1 MKIYNNVSSNKDEI
15 KVSQKLKIGLDK
27 VANAVKS
34 TLGPAGNTVIIDTIY
49 AGTITTKDGV
59 TVAKEITLEDE
70 VENVAASM
78 LKTVAEKTVN
88 EAGDGTTTATILA
101 QALFNEGLKILP
113 FIKNRND
120 LKRSIEK
127 YSKEVIE
134 YIKSQSIPV
143 SLDKEGLN
151 TDLFNIAKVSSNGDE
166 EMANIIVK
174 AFCLVGENGIISVDD
189 GIEDGYLVEKID
201 GLRVDAGMAH
211 LYFMTDARKQES
223 EQTNV
228 NVLLIKDGVPS
239 LQPYVGILEKVAGK
253 GESISIISADFTEQ
267 VINIA
272 LQNKLKGKVNINL
285 IKVQGYGSNR
295 DATFEDIASITG
307 ATIIDANIKS
317 EEYINCLGKAKKIIS
332 NKNESRIIS
341 ESKDEVRFN
350 EHIET
355 LKTQM
360 SNCSAKRDIEK
371 YEERISKLLG
381 GVAIIKVGGK
391 TEKESRE
398 AKDRLDDAINAV
410 RSALE
415 EGYVP
420 GAGTVFFKAAYNL
433 KDDDSEGYKVIKE
446 VLQSPLKTLSEN
458 SGESF
463 EYIKSLLLNIYNSD
477 IKSNSNS
484 DQHYG
489 INFAKPDVKIT
500 NLVEEGII
508 DPAKV
513 LRVALQSAV
522 SIANL
527 LLTSDTVIT
536 QHQDNTTG
544 PEMPNM

>member
-1 MKIYNNVSSNKDEI
+1 MKVFNKVSSNNDEV
-15 KVSQKLKIGLDK
+15 KVSQKLKVGLDK

-78 LKTVAEKTVN
+78 IKSVAEKTVN
-88 EAGDGTTTATILA
+88 EAGDGTTTSTILA
-101 QALFNEGLKILP
+101 QALFNEGLKIQP
-113 FIKNRND
+113 FIKNRNQ

-127 YSKEVIE
+127 YSKDVIE
-134 YIKSQSIPV
+134 YIKSQAIPV
-143 SLDKEGLN
+143 KLDKDGEN
-151 TDLFNIAKVSSNGDE
+151 KHLFNIAKVSSNGDE
-166 EMANIIVK
+166 EMAKIIVE
-174 AFCLVGENGIISVDD
+174 AFKLVGEDGIISVDD
-189 GIEDGYLVEKID
+189 GFDYGYKVEKID

-228 NVLLIKDGVPS
+228 NVLIVREGVPS
-239 LQPYVGILEKVAGK
+239 LQPYVSILEHVASR
-253 GESISIISADFTEQ
+253 GESISIISSDFTEQ

-272 LQNKLKGKVNINL
+272 LQNKLKAKVNINL
-285 IKVQGYGSNR
+285 IKVQGYGSSR
-295 DATFEDIASITG
+295 DATFEDIAAITG
-307 ATIIDANIKS
+307 ATIIDENVKS
-317 EEYINCLGKAKKIIS
+317 ENYKECLGRAKKIVS

-341 ESKDEVRFN
+341 ETTDEVRFN

-360 SNCSAKRDIEK
+360 SNAVAKRDIEK
-371 YEERISKLLG
+371 FEERISKLLG

-420 GAGTVFFKAAYNL
+420 GAGTIFFKSISEL
-433 KDDDSEGYKVIKE
+433 EDDGSEGYKVMTEI
-446 VLQSPLKTLSEN
+446 LQAPLRTLCEN
-458 SGESF
+458 SGESY
-463 EYIKSLLLNIYNSD
+463 EYVKSLLMNSKD
-477 IKSNSNS
+477 KNNF
-484 DQHYG
+484 G
-489 INFAKPDVKIT
+489 VNFAKSKVELSDLI
-500 NLVEEGII
+500 EEGII

-513 LRVALQSAV
+513 LRVALESAV
-522 SIANL
+522 SISNL
-527 LLTSDTVIT
+527 LLTSDTVVT
-536 QHQDNTTG
+536 QHQDNTKG
-544 PEMPNM
+544 PDIPGM